1 MVDIHRYI
9 QQSTRNKIII
19 SKLEVPE
26 IAYLDIGLEISRKL
40 VPILDSARFVQKAY
54 DLILETF
61 QQGVHSSKYDKN
73 TFALKNIG
81 ILLEPTLK
89 LNLNQLFD
97 EISKNTSLFILSE
110 GTYENGILY
119 FLSKAK
125 GKQINFKNI
134 SHITI

>member
-19 SKLEVPE
+19 SALELSE
-26 IAYLDIGLEISRKL
+26 ITYLDIGLDISRKL
-40 VPILDSARFVQKAY
+40 VPILDSVRFVQKAH

-61 QQGVHSSKYDKN
+61 QKNVHSSKYDKN
-73 TFALKNIG
+73 TLALKNIG
-81 ILLEPTLK
+81 ILFEPTLK
-89 LNLNQLFD
+89 LNLNQIFD

>member
-19 SKLEVPE
+19 STLEVPE
-26 IAYLDIGLEISRKL
+26 INYLDLGLELSRKL
-40 VPILDSARFVQKAY
+40 VPILDSSRLVQEAHG
-54 DLILETF
+54 LILEIF
-61 QQGVHSSKYDKN
+61 QNSVKSSHYDKE
-73 TFALKNIG
+73 TLAFKNFG
-81 ILLEPTLK
+81 ILLEPSLK
-89 LNLNQLFD
+89 LNLDQLFD
-97 EISKNTSLFILSE
+97 DISKNTSLFILSE
-110 GTYENGILY
+110 GTYENGILH

>member
-1 MVDIHRYI
+1 MEDIHRYI

-26 IAYLDIGLEISRKL
+26 INYLDIGLELSRKF
-40 VPILDSARFVQKAY
+40 VPILGSPRFVLEAR
-54 DLILETF
+54 DLIQEIF
-61 QQGVHSSKYDKN
+61 QNGVKRSHYDKN
-73 TFALKNIG
+73 TLALKNFG
-81 ILLEPTLK
+81 ILLEPSLK
-89 LNLNQLFD
+89 LNLDQLFD

-110 GTYENGILY
+110 GTYDNGILY
-119 FLSKAK
+119 FLSKAI

>member
-9 QQSTRNKIII
+9 RQSTRNKIII

-26 IAYLDIGLEISRKL
+26 IAYLDIGLEISRKF
-40 VPILDSARFVQKAY
+40 VPILDSPRFVLEAR
-54 DLILETF
+54 DLIQEIF
-61 QQGVHSSKYDKN
+61 QNSVKSSHYDKN
-73 TFALKNIG
+73 TLALKNFG

-89 LNLNQLFD
+89 LNFNQIFD

>member
-9 QQSTRNKIII
+9 RQSTRNKIII
-19 SKLEVPE
+19 STLEVPE
-26 IAYLDIGLEISRKL
+26 INYLDLGLELSRKL
-40 VPILDSARFVQKAY
+40 VSILDSPRFVQEAH

-61 QQGVHSSKYDKN
+61 QNSVNSSHYDKN
-73 TFALKNIG
+73 TLALKNFG
-81 ILLEPTLK
+81 ILLEPSLK
-89 LNLNQLFD
+89 LNLDQLFD
-97 EISKNTSLFILSE
+97 DISKNTSLFILSE

>member
-9 QQSTRNKIII
+9 RQSTRNKIII
-19 SKLEVPE
+19 STLEVPE
-26 IAYLDIGLEISRKL
+26 INYLDLGLELSRKL
-40 VPILDSARFVQKAY
+40 VPILASPRFVQEAH

-61 QQGVHSSKYDKN
+61 QNSVNSSHYDKN
-73 TFALKNIG
+73 TLALKNFG

-89 LNLNQLFD
+89 LNLDQLFD
-97 EISKNTSLFILSE
+97 DISKNTSLFILSE

-134 SHITI
+134 SHISI

>member
-9 QQSTRNKIII
+9 RQSTRNKIII
-19 SKLEVPE
+19 STLEVPE
-26 IAYLDIGLEISRKL
+26 INYLDLGLELSRKL
-40 VPILDSARFVQKAY
+40 VPILASPRFVQEAH

-61 QQGVHSSKYDKN
+61 QNSVNSSHYDKN
-73 TFALKNIG
+73 TLALKNFG
-81 ILLEPTLK
+81 ILLEPSLK
-89 LNLNQLFD
+89 LNLDQLFD
-97 EISKNTSLFILSE
+97 DISKNTALFILSE